1 MSPKRVPKFDRR
13 TAPRQHFRFV
23 WDLIYRGLRL
33 AVGHVHSFRLAVG
46 AFVLGG
52 AILAL
57 AASWAFAKVAT
68 EVRDGDTQ
76 RFDDAVMHWV
86 AANQLPWAENAF
98 RELTMLGTGIVVIV
112 MVGISAI
119 FLWCTR
125 HRYSAV
131 LLLAS
136 TVGGVV
142 LNSLLKMGFN
152 RPRPQIF
159 EWGTHAMTSSFPSG
173 HAMSSA
179 IVYTTVAYLS
189 ARLQKRRWARWLT
202 MIVALILVLL
212 VSGSRVYLGVHYPSD
227 VLAGVLVGL
236 AWAGFCMATL
246 EAVQRFAVKTE
257 PQVAVDEE
265 PAPSQAPLEH
275 TTIIEDAVNPPKRAE
290 AREGP

>member
-1 MSPKRVPKFDRR
+1 MSFLRHFSPQRLPKFDRR
-13 TAPRQHFRFV
+13 THPRQHFKLL

-33 AVGHVHSFRLAVG
+33 AAGRVHNFRLAVG

-52 AILAL
+52 AVLAL
-57 AASWAFAKVAT
+57 VGSYFFIKVAV
-68 EVRDGDTQ
+68 EVRDGSTQ
-76 RFDDAVMHWV
+76 RFDDAVMHWI
-86 AANQLPWAENAF
+86 AAHQTPLFANAF

-112 MVGISAI
+112 MTGISAI

-142 LNSLLKMGFN
+142 LNSLLKMMFD
-152 RPRPQIF
+152 RPRPQVF

-202 MIVALILVLL
+202 MIAALILVVL
-212 VSGSRVYLGVHYPSD
+212 VAGSRVYLGVHYPSD
-227 VLAGVLVGL
+227 ILAGVLVGL

-246 EAVQRFAVKTE
+246 EAAQRFAVKPE
-257 PQVAVDEE
+257 PQVALDEE
-265 PAPSQAPLEH
+265 PAPSTAPVKVE
-275 TTIIEDAVNPPKRAE
+275 TAVEEQLTAD
-290 AREGP
+290 G